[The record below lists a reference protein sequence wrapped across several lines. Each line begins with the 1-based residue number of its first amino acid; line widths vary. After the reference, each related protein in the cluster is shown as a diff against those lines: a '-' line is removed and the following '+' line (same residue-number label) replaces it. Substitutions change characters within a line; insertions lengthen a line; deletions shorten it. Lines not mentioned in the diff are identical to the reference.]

1 MMRPQVLALVLA
13 GGEGGRLAPLTDE
26 RAKPVTPFAGSYRLI
41 DFPLSNCVHSGV
53 NDVWVIQQYEPHE
66 LTKQLAN
73 GRPWDLD
80 RTRGGL
86 RILHPY
92 LGDSESGW
100 YEGNADAIYRNRKV
114 IADEDPDV
122 LLVLSADHVYKLD
135 YADVVA
141 DLLES
146 GAAVTMVTTTVP
158 KEDASRYGVVEV
170 DGDGKV
176 REFEYKPDDPKSGV
190 VTTEVFA
197 YDARRLLQTLDELAD
212 EGDSSGLSDFG
223 HELLPR
229 LVDEGSARGFEL
241 DGYWRDVGT
250 IESYWDAHMDLLE
263 AEPRLTLDD
272 PAWPILTTGL
282 QRSPARIEASA
293 TLDGVL
299 VAAGAQ
305 VRGTVVRSVLAPGV
319 VVERGA
325 EVRDAILLHD
335 SYVGAGARVTR
346 AILDEQAHVEGDAV
360 VEGTDEVAVVAAGA
374 RVSAS
379 A

>member
-1 MMRPQVLALVLA
+1 MKRPQVLALVLA

-53 NDVWVIQQYEPHE
+53 NDVWVIQQFEPHE

-146 GAAVTMVTTTVP
+146 GAVVTMVTTTVP

-223 HELLPR
+223 HDLLPR

-282 QRSPARIEASA
+282 QRSPARVEASA

-360 VEGTDEVAVVAAGA
+360 VEGTDEVAVVATGA